1 MTRNDRMPFSHLTAM
16 MSESPGFWVFVGGV
30 VTTIGW
36 VVVGLFSTRSKRIIA
51 IETSLKERE
60 DSLAD
65 HYSNELTRLNVVV
78 ADLDN
83 ALKAQAIHYR
93 EEMQRERDECNAKIM
108 GLKGEIEILKRR
120 MASEEQR

>member
-1 MTRNDRMPFSHLTAM
+1 MTRNERMPFSQIAAM
-16 MSESPGFWVFVGGV
+16 LNESPGFWAFVGGV
-30 VTTIGW
+30 IATTGW
-36 VVVGLFSTRSKRIIA
+36 VVVGLFTTRSKRIIA

-93 EEMQRERDECNAKIM
+93 EEMRREREECNAKM
-108 GLKGEIEILKRR
+108 AALKAELEILKRR
-120 MASEEQR
+120 MTSEEQR

>member
-1 MTRNDRMPFSHLTAM
+1 M
-16 MSESPGFWVFVGGV
+16 G
-30 VTTIGW
+30 
-36 VVVGLFSTRSKRIIA
+36 VGLFTTRSKRIIA

-93 EEMQRERDECNAKIM
+93 EEMRREREECNAKM
-108 GLKGEIEILKRR
+108 AALKAELEILKRR
-120 MASEEQR
+120 MTSEEQR

>member
-1 MTRNDRMPFSHLTAM
+1 MTRNDRMPFSQIATMLND
-16 MSESPGFWVFVGGV
+16 SPGFWAFIGGV
-30 VTTIGW
+30 IATIGW
-36 VVVGLFSTRSKRIIA
+36 VVVGLFSTRSKQIIA
-51 IETSLKERE
+51 IEASLKERE
-60 DSLAD
+60 SALAD
-65 HYSNELTRLNVVV
+65 HYSNELTRLNAVV

>member
-1 MTRNDRMPFSHLTAM
+1 MTRNDRMPFSQIATML
-16 MSESPGFWVFVGGV
+16 SDSPGFWAFIGGV
-30 VTTIGW
+30 IATIGW
-36 VVVGLFSTRSKRIIA
+36 VVVGLFSTRSKQIIA
-51 IETSLKERE
+51 IEASLKDRE
-60 DSLAD
+60 SALAD
-65 HYSNELTRLNVVV
+65 HYSNELTRLNAVV